1 MEESWRDVTVFL
13 HTGNGKAIAFSFIL
27 IMSPEGNKTWGCLE
41 EKGASIVVIVQRT
54 LTKCAPLGFLQQSPY
69 TEPTWGVIVLP
80 QKDPDSLGLS
90 LSMWLSSWVRLFIY
104 LCFWIDQLFL
114 YGLPR
119 WLRGIE
125 FAEDATSIPGLGR
138 SPGEGNGNLLQY
150 SCLEKSHGQRSLAG
164 YSPWVPEELGL
175 GLGTWFSN

>member
-1 MEESWRDVTVFL
+1 MEESWRYITVFL
-13 HTGNGKAIAFSFIL
+13 YTGNGKEIAFSFIL
-27 IMSPEGNKTWGCLE
+27 IISLEGNKTWRSLE
-41 EKGASIVVIVQRT
+41 GKGASIVVIVQRT
-54 LTKCAPLGFLQQSPY
+54 RTKCPPLLFLQQSPD

-90 LSMWLSSWVRLFIY
+90 LSRWLSSWVCLFIY
-104 LCFWIDQLFL
+104 LFFWVDQLFL

-125 FAEDATSIPGLGR
+125 FAEDATSVPGLGR
-138 SPGEGNGNLLQY
+138 SPGDGNGNLLQY

-164 YSPWVPEELGL
+164 YSPWGPEE
-175 GLGTWFSN
+175 SDMV